1 MTSTGMQI
9 QYNFIEAELNHPF
22 SLYPAICLHEAYPTG
37 EGFYIF
43 GEKENSKVLTIG
55 PEGYFYQDNSSEEP
69 KLAMGCALCVVYLPP
84 TNKLRNI
91 PWLPIKINNKVYFS
105 ECYTCTL
112 VGSTNLCR
120 CSKAKREFVS
130 TYTLLEIHYAVV
142 ECGYKVRI
150 LQSLIYL
157 TSEKIFSDF
166 YRCLSAFKLRYE
178 KPSVNQDLQE
188 YLLEVNQSMGF
199 SGTELEL
206 TEDNIKPNTSLRT
219 AIKSIL
225 NIGVGKFGQNKD
237 KNFVSYIDN
246 SEELND
252 IMCNPD
258 LDVKQCFMVTDKII
272 QIVAAK
278 KKETLPPNKSANV
291 LLNAYTT
298 AHGRLYLDKAI
309 RKTLKAGGG
318 LAYCDTDSILGKI
331 VL

>member
-1 MTSTGMQI
+1 
-9 QYNFIEAELNHPF
+9 
-22 SLYPAICLHEAYPTG
+22 
-37 EGFYIF
+37 
-43 GEKENSKVLTIG
+43 
-55 PEGYFYQDNSSEEP
+55 
-69 KLAMGCALCVVYLPP
+69 
-84 TNKLRNI
+84 
-91 PWLPIKINNKVYFS
+91 
-105 ECYTCTL
+105 
-112 VGSTNLCR
+112 
-120 CSKAKREFVS
+120 
-130 TYTLLEIHYAVV
+130 
-142 ECGYKVRI
+142 
-150 LQSLIYL
+150 
-157 TSEKIFSDF
+157 
-166 YRCLSAFKLRYE
+166 
-178 KPSVNQDLQE
+178 
-188 YLLEVNQSMGF
+188 MGF

-318 LAYCDTDSILGKI
+318 LAYCDTDSILGMI